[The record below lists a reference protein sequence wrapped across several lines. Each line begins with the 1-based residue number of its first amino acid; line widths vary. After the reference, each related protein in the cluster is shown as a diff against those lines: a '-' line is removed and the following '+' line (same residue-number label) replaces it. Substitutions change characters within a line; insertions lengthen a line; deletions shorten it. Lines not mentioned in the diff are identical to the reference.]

1 MPKVFLKNVFEK
13 NDYIFLFFQRF
24 FKLTGR
30 IFGFVAKDL
39 EWKISVIQKKL
50 TSNESGFHYTTV
62 KKMVQYEHNTSLT
75 FNKGHRSSGT
85 RTLLRLHWALE
96 FILEFMLEL
105 SKSSDHDKTSHIASE
120 VYNRTLSKHH
130 PWITRKMAAIA
141 MYLLPSRK
149 DLISA
154 MCKQDYRTVL
164 ELLEKVVQAGNEV
177 YARVENVL
185 KENELLNI
193 P

>member
-1 MPKVFLKNVFEK
+1 MYF
-13 NDYIFLFFQRF
+13 RF

-30 IFGFVAKDL
+30 LFGFVAKDL
-39 EWKISVIQKKL
+39 EWKLSVIQKKL
-50 TSNESGFHYTTV
+50 SDEGQKCHYTTV
-62 KKMVQYEHNTSLT
+62 KKMVQYELNKSMTLRQGQKTS
-75 FNKGHRSSGT
+75 GS

-96 FILEFMLEL
+96 FILEFM
-105 SKSSDHDKTSHIASE
+105 SKVSQSTDHDKTSHIASE

-130 PWITRKMAAIA
+130 PWLTRKLAALA

-154 MCKQDYRTVL
+154 MCKQDYKTVL
-164 ELLEKVVQAGNEV
+164 ELLDKVVHAGNEV
-177 YARVENVL
+177 YGRVDRVL
-185 KENELLNI
+185 RDNDLLNI